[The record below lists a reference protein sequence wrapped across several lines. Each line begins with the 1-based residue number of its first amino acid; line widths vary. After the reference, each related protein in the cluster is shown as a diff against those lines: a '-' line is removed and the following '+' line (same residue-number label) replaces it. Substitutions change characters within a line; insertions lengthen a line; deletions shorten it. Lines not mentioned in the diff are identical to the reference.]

1 MKNLIIALAFLFLSF
16 LGVAKVHEFYVWD
29 GYYQFGRFEND
40 IIYVGDTIRWTPLGG
55 IAPSMVHTITS
66 SSIPEA
72 AIPFDTI
79 WSGPEIPVFEYVPQ
93 APGTYVYVCTPH
105 VDQWGMGDQF
115 EVKAIVSSLG
125 DPFTLVDFELYPSPA
140 HDKLFIDEILI
151 ETNYS
156 VMGNDGQIILTGMTI
171 GEIDISE
178 LKTGVY
184 FLLFHEDKNRGN
196 RFYKE

>member
-1 MKNLIIALAFLFLSF
+1 MKNLIIASAFLFLSF

-29 GYYQFGRFEND
+29 GYYRFYKAELSD
-40 IIYVGDTIRWTPLGG
+40 VIYVGDTLRWVPLGG
-55 IAPSMVHTITS
+55 GAPEMAHTITS
-66 SSIPEA
+66 TTIPEGA
-72 AIPFDTI
+72 VSFDVP
-79 WSGPEIPVFEYVPQ
+79 WEGPEIPTFEYVVTV
-93 APGTYVYVCTPH
+93 AGVYDYVCTPH
-105 VDQWGMGDQF
+105 VDFGMIDQF

-151 ETNYS
+151 LTNYS
-156 VMGNDGQIILTGMTI
+156 VIGSNGQIIQTGVTI

-184 FLLFHEDKNRGN
+184 FLLFHEDKNRGT